1 MLENKHSSGQA
12 AYIFDAF
19 DPLFLGGF
27 IEEANIFLMSLI
39 SSHKMDLILKKLFIV
54 LLFLILSQD

>member
-27 IEEANIFLMSLI
+27 IEEANKIFEE
-39 SSHKMDLILKKLFIV
+39 
-54 LLFLILSQD
+54 

>member
-12 AYIFDAF
+12 AFIFDAF

-27 IEEANIFLMSLI
+27 IEEANKIFEAFEEE
-39 SSHKMDLILKKLFIV
+39 KAPEE
-54 LLFLILSQD
+54 